1 MTRWGMVIDT
11 DICTGCEGC
20 VVACHAENNIQ
31 TVGEEEAA
39 KGRAMHWLRIERH
52 YEGTFPDIKVRFV
65 PVLCQHCGDAPCEPV
80 CPTYAIYR
88 TPDGLNAM
96 VYNRCIGT
104 RYCAINCPYTVRFF
118 NWHAGDWPAPLDR
131 QLNPDVSQRPAGVME
146 KCTFC
151 IQRIHD
157 AQDTAKDE
165 GREVADGE
173 IQPACAQS
181 CPAQAITFGDLDD
194 PDSRVAQLS
203 RSDRATRI
211 LNDLGTDPSVVY
223 LQGGDRNNQGNGETT
238 P

>member
-1 MTRWGMVIDT
+1 
-11 DICTGCEGC
+11 
-20 VVACHAENNIQ
+20 
-31 TVGEEEAA
+31 
-39 KGRAMHWLRIERH
+39 
-52 YEGTFPDIKVRFV
+52 
-65 PVLCQHCGDAPCEPV
+65 
-80 CPTYAIYR
+80 
-88 TPDGLNAM
+88 
-96 VYNRCIGT
+96 
-104 RYCAINCPYTVRFF
+104 
-118 NWHAGDWPAPLDR
+118 
-131 QLNPDVSQRPAGVME
+131 ME

-151 IQRIHD
+151 VQRIHD

-223 LQGGDRNNQGNGETT
+223 LQGGDRNNQGNRETT